1 MDEPTLHVEYTENP
15 SLVDWA
21 RVKEALVSDGFDNGR
36 TPRELEESFTAG
48 RFAVF
53 AWRDGE
59 VVGTGRLLSDGVCN
73 SYLVDVWTR
82 SDCRRRGI
90 GRRMVS
96 HLLQRVPGHHVALF
110 TDGAVAFYSGLG
122 FRKEEVGMSCV
133 VGDWLNRGHPNKA
146 PG

>member
-1 MDEPTLHVEYTENP
+1 MDEPTHQIEYSENP
-15 SLVDWA
+15 SLVNWT
-21 RVKEALVSDGFDNGR
+21 RVKDALVSDGFDNGR

-59 VVGTGRLLSDGVCN
+59 VIGTARLLSDGVCN

-90 GRRMVS
+90 GREMVS
-96 HLLQRVPGHHVALF
+96 RLLERVPGHHVALF
-110 TDGAVAFYSGLG
+110 TDGAIDFYSDLG

-133 VGDWLNRGHPNKA
+133 VGEWLNRGQANEA
-146 PG
+146 RS